1 MPTSRRQLLTT
12 AATLGVATSVLG
24 AFSPRALRAV
34 EKTDVIIIGAGL
46 SGLKAAI
53 ELKEQGA
60 KVIVLEANSRIGG
73 RAFTADHVPGRPEFG
88 ASQIGPDYAR
98 VLDMCNRLKVKLGPG
113 SNINAPFAF
122 YVGGKLM
129 KKEDWTSAPQNKTVG
144 EERGVLPAA
153 LFSYYLRKHMPL
165 KAAEDWLE
173 PAAAQFDVAPGPWL
187 KSKGVSDEALRLM
200 EGGLAPDAWNT
211 SLLTLMQEEARGM
224 TIFGSSTDSSKDR
237 FAQYAETS
245 QHVVGGTSRLPEA
258 MAKALD
264 GAVLTNKAVTDID
277 MTKTNLKV
285 RCLDGTTYQ
294 ADFAISAIP
303 FKPLNRISI
312 NQPLQ
317 GMQAEAVRGMP
328 YNNNTQIHFVLKDTP
343 YWEQDGL
350 DASLWS
356 DGPVTNLRQAIG
368 YDGSRTRAAAFCVGK
383 KGDRIDQLVPKDRGV
398 FVLAEL
404 ERIRPSLK
412 GKLEV
417 VGVHSWPQ
425 YMFVEGCRHSY
436 GPGQVTR
443 WAADMIKPHGQI
455 HFAGEHTRRLDVGM
469 ESAMES
475 GERAAIEIITRMAG

>member
-1 MPTSRRQLLTT
+1 MPTSRRDVLASV
-12 AATLGVATSVLG
+12 AAVGASAAVLQ
-24 AFSPRALRAV
+24 SLQPRAVRAA
-34 EKTDVIIIGAGL
+34 EKADVIVIGAGL

-60 KVIVLEANSRIGG
+60 KVVVLEAHTRVGG
-73 RAFTADHVPGRPEFG
+73 RALTADHLATKPEFG

-98 VLDMCNRLKVKLGPG
+98 VLDMCTRMNVKLGPG

-122 YVGGKLM
+122 YVGGKLI
-129 KKEDWTSAPQNKTVG
+129 KKEDWKNAPQNKTVG
-144 EERGVLPAA
+144 EERAVLPAA
-153 LFSYYLRKHMPL
+153 LFSYYLRKHITL

-173 PAAAQFDVAPGPWL
+173 PAAAQFDVPPGPWL

-200 EGGLAPDAWNT
+200 EGGLAPDAWET

-224 TIFGSSTDSSKDR
+224 VIFGSSTDSTKDR

-258 MAKALD
+258 MAKHMGD
-264 GAVLTNKAVTDID
+264 AVLTGKIVTDIE
-277 MTKTNLKV
+277 MTKTDITV
-285 RCLDGTTYQ
+285 RCLDGSRYQ
-294 ADFAISAIP
+294 AAFAISAIP
-303 FKPLNRISI
+303 FKPLNRVSI
-312 NQPLQ
+312 NPPLQ
-317 GMQAEAVRGMP
+317 GMQAEAVRSMP
-328 YNNNTQIHFVLKDTP
+328 YNTNTQIHFAVKAP

-368 YDGSRTRAAAFCVGK
+368 YDGTRTKAVAFCVGK
-383 KGDRIDQLVPKDRGV
+383 KGDRIDQLSPKDRGA

-404 ERIRPSLK
+404 ERMRPAIK

-417 VGVHSWPQ
+417 LGVHSWPQ
-425 YMFVEGCRHSY
+425 YTFVEGCRHSY

-443 WAADMIKPHGQI
+443 WAQDMIKPHGQL

>member
-1 MPTSRRQLLTT
+1 MSASRRTLLTT
-12 AATLGVATSVLG
+12 AASLGVAAAL
-24 AFSPRALRAV
+24 PRMARAA
-34 EKTDVIIIGAGL
+34 EKADVIIIGAGL
-46 SGLKAAI
+46 SGLKAAV

-60 KVIVLEANSRIGG
+60 KVVVLEANARIGG
-73 RAFTADHVPGRPEFG
+73 RAFTADHFPGRPELG

-98 VLDMCNRLKVKLGPG
+98 VLDMCDRMDVKLGPG

-122 YVGGKLM
+122 YVRGRLM
-129 KKEDWTSAPQNKTVG
+129 KKEDWKSAPENKTVG
-144 EERGVLPAA
+144 EERAVLPAA
-153 LFSYYLRKHMPL
+153 LFSYYLRKHMTL

-224 TIFGSSTDSSKDR
+224 VIFGSSTDTTKDR

-258 MAKALD
+258 MAKFVAQD
-264 GAVLTNKAVTDID
+264 AAGAVLTNKIVADIAMTTTDVT
-277 MTKTNLKV
+277 V
-285 RCLDGTTYQ
+285 RCLDGTAYT

-303 FKPLNRISI
+303 FKPLNRVSI
-312 NQPLQ
+312 DPPLQ
-317 GMQAEAVRGMP
+317 GMQAEAVRSMP
-328 YNNNTQIHFVLKDTP
+328 YNTNTQIHFAVKAP

-356 DGPVTNLRQAIG
+356 DGPVTNLRQSIN
-368 YDGSRTRAAAFCVGK
+368 YDGTRTRAAAFCVGK
-383 KGDRIDQLVPKDRGV
+383 KGDRIDQMAPKDRAAY
-398 FVLAEL
+398 VLAEL
-404 ERIRPSLK
+404 ERMRPSLK

-443 WAADMIKPHGQI
+443 WAHDMIKPHGRL

-475 GERAAIEIITRMAG
+475 GERAALEIIERMQG